1 MAAAVALA
9 FVTVAGGGG
18 DASRRVEPVVNGS
31 DRHLYNRAEEI
42 EARQDD
48 AAVTEGSDR
57 HLYNR
62 AEEIEARQDDA
73 AASDPG
79 NAQCG

>member
-9 FVTVAGGGG
+9 VITLTGGG
-18 DASRRVEPVVNGS
+18 DASRKVDPVIDGS

-48 AAVTEGSDR
+48 ATVTEGSDR

-62 AEEIEARQDDA
+62 AEEIEARQEDA
-73 AASDPG
+73 AALDPS